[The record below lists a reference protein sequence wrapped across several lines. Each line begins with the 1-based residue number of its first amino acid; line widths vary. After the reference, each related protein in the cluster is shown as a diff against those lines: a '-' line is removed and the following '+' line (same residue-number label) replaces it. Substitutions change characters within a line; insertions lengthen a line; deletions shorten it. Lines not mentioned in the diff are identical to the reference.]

1 MERLYV
7 PNKGYEF
14 MERGHTHVP
23 NRKRITCACVYAQA
37 SKCID
42 LYNMAS
48 ASQSSASED
57 SIFLHV

>member
-1 MERLYV
+1 MEMLYV

-14 MERGHTHVP
+14 MEHGYAHMSDH
-23 NRKRITCACVYAQA
+23 KRITCACVYAQA
-37 SKCID
+37 SKYID

>member
-7 PNKGYEF
+7 PNKAYEF
-14 MERGHTHVP
+14 MDRGHARMP
-23 NRKRITCACVYAQA
+23 DRKCITCECVYAQA

-48 ASQSSASED
+48 TSQSSASED
-57 SIFLHV
+57 SISLYV